1 MTDDIGSFLATS
13 PIFKDMTPEQLSEIV
28 PLFKS
33 ERHPAGTVVLHQGGY
48 SPALY
53 FLRSGRLVVRARR
66 GGSTETVAYLQP
78 PDIVGELSVLTGAC
92 CVTDVE
98 VEVDAELVLLP
109 KEVLPKLAAHGE
121 KVFWGLLQEIAK
133 RMQERVTLGQKIPE
147 LPTVLLHNHANW
159 EAPFGFAYELTRSL
173 ARETGRPTLLAN
185 LGTASAHDV
194 RSLNTSS
201 GDVCTVAIAGSDE
214 RLRAEMAD
222 NLTLW
227 GIRFK
232 NVVLNPVGPRAD
244 AIVETLKGFA
254 NFRGH
259 LLGPGDPLPDEVDGA
274 QFVVQSA
281 VLPTLPFLDGG
292 RQLVS
297 DVAASESA
305 HLAGRPVTLRF
316 QHSADSIAR
325 RIAGVQVGVTL
336 GGGAAWGWTHVGVLS
351 VLEDAGV
358 PIDCISGS
366 SMGSIVAGLWSSGIS
381 VGELKELVHYWAIH
395 SRELFE
401 RRFWHLCLLNERAI
415 MTKILRQH
423 FGDRLVNQTEIPYW
437 ANAVDIQTGQE
448 YTINAGSLVEG
459 IRASIALPGGLPPWP
474 REGKLLVDAI
484 CANPV
489 PVNLVRQM
497 GCAFTIAVNA
507 VPRIEPDSGRIRL
520 QGPLS
525 FQKVGRR
532 YPFNA
537 LEIIMRSFLV
547 AAHEIGQAGTGG
559 VADIVLR
566 PALTDFGMLEFSR
579 GPEIAET
586 GRIAAQQQLPTI
598 LATYRQMKAR
608 TVGRPA
614 EGG

>member
-274 QFVVQSA
+274 RFVVPSA

-423 FGDRLVNQTEIPYW
+423 FGDRLVNRHIHVISLACGGQHGVVHFHFQFRQF
-437 ANAVDIQTGQE
+437 AV
-448 YTINAGSLVEG
+448 
-459 IRASIALPGGLPPWP
+459 ALNLHFQFGGDDVVKEA
-474 REGKLLVDAI
+474 RERIKLLVGSFFELRRQFESTSGYLLVHGELLLFMQTRSNCGRHI
-484 CANPV
+484 QPPV
-489 PVNLVRQM
+489 
-497 GCAFTIAVNA
+497 
-507 VPRIEPDSGRIRL
+507 E
-520 QGPLS
+520 
-525 FQKVGRR
+525 VGNQ
-532 YPFNA
+532 YHHIQSN
-537 LEIIMRSFLV
+537 EI
-547 AAHEIGQAGTGG
+547 TGF
-559 VADIVLR
+559 VKL
-566 PALTDFGMLEFSR
+566 
-579 GPEIAET
+579 
-586 GRIAAQQQLPTI
+586 
-598 LATYRQMKAR
+598 
-608 TVGRPA
+608 
-614 EGG
+614 

>member
-1 MTDDIGSFLATS
+1 MTDDIRSFLTTS
-13 PIFKDMTPEQLSEIV
+13 PVFRDMTPEQLSDIV

-33 ERHPAGTVVLHQGGY
+33 EHHPAGTVILHQGEY

-53 FLRSGRLVVRARR
+53 FLRSGRLVARARR
-66 GGSTETVAYLQP
+66 GGSVETVAYLQP
-78 PDIVGELSVLTGAC
+78 PATVGELSVLTGAG

-109 KEVLPKLAAHGE
+109 KEVLPRLATQGE
-121 KVFWGLLQEIAK
+121 TAFWGLLQEIAEK
-133 RMQERVTLGQKIPE
+133 MQRTVTLGQKIPE
-147 LPTVLLHNHANW
+147 LPTVLLHNHTNW

-185 LGTASAHDV
+185 FGAVSAHDV
-194 RSLNTSS
+194 RSLNTTS
-201 GDVCTVAIAGSDE
+201 GDVCTAAIAGYDE

-222 NLTLW
+222 KLTLW
-227 GIRFK
+227 RRRFG
-232 NVVLNPVGPRAD
+232 NVVLNPVGPRAN
-244 AIVETLKGFA
+244 AIVETLKDFT
-254 NFRGH
+254 NFRGD
-259 LLGPGDPLPDEVDGA
+259 LLGPGDPLPDEAGGA
-274 QFVVQSA
+274 HFVVQSA

-325 RIAGVQVGVTL
+325 RIAGAQVGVTL

-366 SMGSIVAGLWSSGIS
+366 SMGSIVGGLRSAGIS
-381 VGELKELVHYWAIH
+381 VAELKELVHYWAKH
-395 SRELFE
+395 SRELIE
-401 RRFWHLCLLNERAI
+401 RRFWHICLLNERAI

-437 ANAVDIQTGQE
+437 ANAVDIQTGRE
-448 YTINAGSLVEG
+448 YTINTGSLVEG

-474 REGKLLVDAI
+474 REGQLLVDAI

-489 PVNLVRQM
+489 PVNMVRQM

-525 FQKVGRR
+525 FQKVKRR

-547 AAHEIGQAGTGG
+547 AAHEIGEAGTGG
-559 VADIVLR
+559 MADVVLR
-566 PALTDFGMLEFSR
+566 PALTEFGMLEFSR
-579 GPEIAET
+579 GAEIAET
-586 GRIAAQQQLPTI
+586 GRVAAQEQLPVI
-598 LATYRQMKAR
+598 LAAYRQMKAR
-608 TVGRPA
+608 SLGRPG
-614 EGG
+614 EGV